1 MSPER
6 VRLSVSHTQ
15 LSLLICEV
23 YVVCAVLIERST
35 SQFVRLSL
43 NKSNVHSFPSLH
55 KQLNA
60 VPQETKKKDRIKLSL
75 NRRDIIKL
83 RYPDVS

>member
-6 VRLSVSHTQ
+6 VKLFLSHTQ

-43 NKSNVHSFPSLH
+43 KSNVHSFPSLH
-55 KQLNA
+55 KQINA
-60 VPQETKKKDRIKLSL
+60 VPQETKKKDRVKLSL

>member
-1 MSPER
+1 MPPER
-6 VRLSVSHTQ
+6 VKLFLSHTQ

-23 YVVCAVLIERST
+23 YVVCAVLMERSI
-35 SQFVRLSL
+35 SRIVCLSL

-55 KQLNA
+55 KQINA
-60 VPQETKKKDRIKLSL
+60 VPQETKKKDRVKLSL

>member
-1 MSPER
+1 MRGVCGVCGAHRKVFFSDG
-6 VRLSVSHTQ
+6 LSQ
-15 LSLLICEV
+15 
-23 YVVCAVLIERST
+23 A
-35 SQFVRLSL
+35 QQGD
-43 NKSNVHSFPSLH
+43 VHSFPSLY
-55 KQLNA
+55 KQINA